1 MADMNKALGN
11 QILLTG
17 DDIRRWRDDLQKWE
31 AAKNKAEV
39 CISELQAKLGAATL
53 LFGADFPLPNAEGDI
68 AEDGDQE
75 TFGTATKRIMATFPK
90 AVLHQE
96 VQAEL
101 RKIPRFR
108 EVLDKNGGAYYYTV
122 INRLVKRGEVKKLG
136 KKIRL
141 VQKNETPPEETPES
155 VS

>member
-11 QILLTG
+11 QVLLTG
-17 DDIRRWRDDLQKWE
+17 DDVRRWQDELQKWE
-31 AAKNKAEV
+31 DTKSKAEA
-39 CISELQAKLGAATL
+39 CIAELQAKLGAASL
-53 LFGADFPLPNAEGDI
+53 LFGADFPLPNSGDDI
-68 AEDGDQE
+68 SEDGDQE
-75 TFGTATKRIMATFPK
+75 TFGVATKRIMATFPK
-90 AVLHQE
+90 AISHQE

-108 EVLDKNGGAYYYTV
+108 EVLDRNGGAYYYTV
-122 INRLVKRGEVKKLG
+122 INRLVKRGEVKKFG

-141 VQKNETPPEETPES
+141 VQKTETPPVETTES

>member
-1 MADMNKALGN
+1 MADMNKAAGN
-11 QILLTG
+11 QVLLTG
-17 DDIRRWRDDLQKWE
+17 DDIRRWQDDLQRWE
-31 AAKNKAEV
+31 ATKSKAEAS
-39 CISELQAKLGAATL
+39 IAELKAKLGAASL
-53 LFGADFPLPNAEGDI
+53 LFGADFPLPVSGGDVAE
-68 AEDGDQE
+68 EGDQE
-75 TFGTATKRIMATFPK
+75 TFGDATKRIMATFPK

-108 EVLDKNGGAYYYTV
+108 EVLDRNGGAYYYTV
-122 INRLVKRGEVKKLG
+122 VNRLVKRGEVKKFG

-141 VQKNETPPEETPES
+141 VQKNETPPEESPES